1 MARGQV
7 QNEAAVSQGVVLP
20 ILNAL
25 GWPVFDISKVVPQFS
40 LEGRRVDYALC
51 VHAERPVIFMEVK
64 AVGKADG
71 ADRQLFEYAFHKGV
85 PLAILADGREWHFYL
100 PAEEGEYQERRVY
113 KLDIVEREPEDIS
126 QYFER
131 YLQYDRVC
139 SGKALEAARSD
150 YQDVSRRRKINAT
163 LPNAWNRLIEEKDE
177 ILLEL
182 LAEKVEDLCGYKPE
196 LDVCS
201 QYIDSIS
208 SVPAPTPIVKPS
220 DPTLTALFPRVNERP
235 PIRSVVASEMFT
247 LQQLVQKDSISKIK
261 PLSLQVNEQEI
272 PTKNWSDLCIKLV
285 QWLLD
290 NEQLKL
296 YHLPIYNVA
305 GRDKYFI
312 NSKREHADPRKD
324 GYWKQVGNVYVD
336 VKYNV
341 PNHVK
346 NIIYLLEHIH
356 AEALSVKIRL

>member
-1 MARGQV
+1 MARGQL

-126 QYFER
+126 QYLER

-208 SVPAPTPIVKPS
+208 SVPASKPLVKS
-220 DPTLTALFPRVNERP
+220 LDRTLVALPPRVSERL

-247 LQQLVQKDSISKIK
+247 LQQLAQKDSISKIK

-285 QWLLD
+285 QWLLA
-290 NEQLKL
+290 NGQLKPN
-296 YHLPIYNVA
+296 HLPIYNVA

-312 NSKREHADPRKD
+312 NSKREHADPQKD
-324 GYWKQVGNVYVD
+324 GNWKQVGNVYVD

-341 PNHVK
+341 QNHVK